1 MINPLLH
8 VELADQRRSCSYA
21 PAKSGSGTFRWNI
34 PENAVVFVVKT
45 ASKVGLLLSSFQ
57 HQVRRVLGGLVL
69 RHRESKSA

>member
-1 MINPLLH
+1 MSTRPR
-8 VELADQRRSCSYA
+8 VPFWDV
-21 PAKSGSGTFRWNI
+21 
-34 PENAVVFVVKT
+34 PENAFVFVVKT